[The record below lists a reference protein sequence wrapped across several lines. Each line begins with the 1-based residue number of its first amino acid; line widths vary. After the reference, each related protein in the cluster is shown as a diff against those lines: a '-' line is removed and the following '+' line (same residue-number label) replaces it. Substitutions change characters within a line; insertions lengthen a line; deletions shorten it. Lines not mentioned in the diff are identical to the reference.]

1 MDAMFKTAFAASRT
15 AEAQLY
21 RFLDRNAHRR
31 ISSSCIRARA
41 AKNTKS
47 RDHVATHGKSQA
59 RPPLQYKYN
68 SLSHFFIHPIANV
81 LTNRTPTRKPPSSAS
96 LPKANP
102 LKNRTI
108 PIVLGSITLFALTSY
123 STYLYVTLTRS
134 SPSSAPTTPAQ
145 QEDVSSTYDAIAPSF
160 DSHVDLTESSM
171 GITSMRRDLAR
182 RAWGDVLE
190 VSIGTGRNLGY
201 YNWPSSFSGKPD
213 VKTGKE
219 KEMGKVRSF
228 TAVDK
233 SKEMLEIAHDKFS
246 ALFPGILGVRW
257 VVGDA
262 SFPKTIPPP
271 PKNANERSGHLQHK
285 KYDTI
290 VQTMGLCSVADPVAL
305 LRNLGDH
312 VVEEEG
318 RILLLEHGRSKW
330 DWLNRVLDNGAEE
343 HARKF
348 GCWWNRDFEG
358 VIRECGLEVVKVER
372 PKWWHGGTTWVIELK
387 KGRGGDGK
395 R

>member
-1 MDAMFKTAFAASRT
+1 MNTAGSKT
-15 AEAQLY
+15 
-21 RFLDRNAHRR
+21 
-31 ISSSCIRARA
+31 
-41 AKNTKS
+41 
-47 RDHVATHGKSQA
+47 
-59 RPPLQYKYN
+59 
-68 SLSHFFIHPIANV
+68 
-81 LTNRTPTRKPPSSAS
+81 TPN
-96 LPKANP
+96 NP

-108 PIVLGSITLFALTSY
+108 PIVLGSITLFALSSY
-123 STYLYVTLTRS
+123 SAYLYITLTREPTS
-134 SPSSAPTTPAQ
+134 TVPISPSQ
-145 QEDVSSTYDAIAPSF
+145 QQDVSSTYDTIASSF

-171 GITSMRRDLAR
+171 GITSLRRDLAQ

-190 VSIGTGRNLGY
+190 VSIGTGRNLSY
-201 YNWPSSFSGKPD
+201 YHWPGSFYGKPNIGE
-213 VKTGKE
+213 GK
-219 KEMGKVRSF
+219 GKVRSF
-228 TAVDK
+228 TAIDK

-246 ALFPGILGVRW
+246 ALFPGIVGVRW

-262 SFPKTIPPP
+262 SLPQTIPPP
-271 PKNANERSGHLQHK
+271 PRNANERSGHLRDK

-318 RILLLEHGRSKW
+318 RILLLEHGRGRW
-330 DWLNRVLDNGAEE
+330 GWLNGVLDKGAEE

-358 VIRECGLEVVKVER
+358 VLRDCGLVVVRVER

-387 KGRGGDGK
+387 KARVDVVAA
-395 R
+395 